1 MIPLALQDSVLIN
14 AVLTLAARHHANT
27 GYSFHQR
34 EAGLILP
41 VPRNAYRQA
50 LSYKHKAIQGLTS
63 SVEHATSIKHDTTL
77 ASIFLLIFLDL
88 LESGSDRWNIHLEGA
103 KSLITYNKSL
113 LDFTN
118 CMAHGP
124 GQTVQEIRDFI
135 NSQIY
140 L

>member
-1 MIPLALQDSVLIN
+1 MN

-27 GYSFHQR
+27 GYSFHQQDTSI
-34 EAGLILP
+34 ILP
-41 VPRNAYRQA
+41 VPVNANRDA
-50 LSYKHKAIQGLTS
+50 LSYKYKAIQGLTS

-88 LESGSDRWNIHLEGA
+88 LESGSDRWNVHLEGA
-103 KSLITYNKSL
+103 KSLITCNKSL
-113 LDFTN
+113 FELPGSV
-118 CMAHGP
+118 AYGP

-135 NSQIY
+135 SSQIY